1 MKEKLKSIK
10 IDVTFSAIL
19 SVAIGVMLVFWPGTI
34 VTVLARVI
42 AVILMVSG
50 ITLFIPKILEPV
62 KNYLSMVVAIMIAM
76 IGLWMFFS
84 PQLVASI
91 IPIAIGVLMVVHG
104 VQDLALAVEGKK
116 KNANNWWSIPLMG
129 VLSIVL
135 GVLCICNAFGL
146 VKIGLILIG
155 VMLIFDGISD
165 MFIVHKVNRASKN
178 VVDSTIT
185 SEEDMEDY
193 L

>member
-1 MKEKLKSIK
+1 MIEKLKSIK
-10 IDVTFSAIL
+10 LDITFSAIL
-19 SVAIGVMLVFWPGTI
+19 SVAIGAMLVFWPGTI
-34 VTVLARVI
+34 VTVLARII

-50 ITLFIPKILEPV
+50 ITLLIPKIFEPV
-62 KNYLSMVVAIMIAM
+62 KSYLSMVVAIMIAM

-104 VQDLALAVEGKK
+104 VQDLALAVEGKR
-116 KNANNWWSIPLMG
+116 KNANNWWSIPLMAI
-129 VLSIVL
+129 VNIVL

-155 VMLIFDGISD
+155 LMLIFDGVTD
-165 MFIVHKVNRASKN
+165 MFIVHKVNRASKD
-178 VVDSTIT
+178 VVDSNIT
-185 SEEDMEDY
+185 KEEDVEEY

>member
-1 MKEKLKSIK
+1 MIEKLKSIK
-10 IDVTFSAIL
+10 LDITFSAIL

-42 AVILMVSG
+42 AVILIISG
-50 ITLFIPKILEPV
+50 ITLLIPKLFEPV
-62 KNYLSMVVAIMIAM
+62 KNFLSMAVAIMIAM

-104 VQDLALAVEGKK
+104 VQDLALAVEGKR

-129 VLSIVL
+129 ILNIVL

-155 VMLIFDGISD
+155 LMLIFDGVSD
-165 MFIVHKVNRASKN
+165 MVIVHKVNRATKD
-178 VVDSTIT
+178 VVDSDIT
-185 SEEDMEDY
+185 REEDVEDY

>member
-1 MKEKLKSIK
+1 
-10 IDVTFSAIL
+10 
-19 SVAIGVMLVFWPGTI
+19 
-34 VTVLARVI
+34 
-42 AVILMVSG
+42 
-50 ITLFIPKILEPV
+50 
-62 KNYLSMVVAIMIAM
+62 MIAM

-104 VQDLALAVEGKK
+104 VQDLTLAVEGKR
-116 KNANNWWSIPLMG
+116 KNANNWWSIPLMAI
-129 VLSIVL
+129 VNIVL

-155 VMLIFDGISD
+155 LMLIFDGVTD
-165 MFIVHKVNRASKN
+165 MFIVHKVNRASKD
-178 VVDSTIT
+178 VVDSNIT
-185 SEEDMEDY
+185 KEEDVEEY